1 MVNIELGRKLRR
13 KTIATILEEFLANG
27 LANRVRKAVG
37 SKVKVSFD
45 YLGRG

>member
-37 SKVKVSFD
+37 SKVIKTFD
-45 YLGRG
+45 NLDRG